1 MYSTYPSFDYQQI
14 GSPGS
19 GVTTSGTLNR
29 FRSYFGIAN
38 YIYKSRYSA
47 SISTRFDGTNYFGVE
62 TNKKTIPLWSAGLR
76 WDLSK
81 ESFFKASW
89 LPKLGLKA
97 TYGYNGN
104 LARNLAAMTTIKYA
118 DHGSQYSNLKFS
130 SINNI
135 PNPELRWEKTGQFN
149 IGLDFGLR
157 NDWLTG
163 SIEYYR
169 KEGKDLIG
177 DAPVDPTTG
186 ITQVRGNFSGMKS
199 KGVDMELTSRI
210 LDRKIKWSAT
220 FIFNYVSEKVTKY
233 DVPLGSLTYLVA
245 YGGGYPKVGSPL
257 YSLYSFRWAGLDPA
271 NGDPRVYLSENK
283 TSDYNQTNSFKEED
297 LVYSGRYNPPIFGS
311 LYNTFS
317 WKGLSLSINLV
328 YKFNYYFRRNTI
340 SYNSFAN
347 EFRRLHADFAN
358 RWQNPGDENVTDVPS
373 LAFPLNSA
381 RDAFYNNSDILV
393 EKGDHIRLQFINL
406 GYAFENNVLSRIG
419 MRSLQLYLYAQNLGI
434 IWRSN
439 KKSIDPDY
447 PYVFY
452 PPGRTYSIGLKMS
465 FK

>member
-1 MYSTYPSFDYQQI
+1 M
-14 GSPGS
+14 
-19 GVTTSGTLNR
+19 
-29 FRSYFGIAN
+29 
-38 YIYKSRYSA
+38 
-47 SISTRFDGTNYFGVE
+47 
-62 TNKKTIPLWSAGLR
+62 
-76 WDLSK
+76 
-81 ESFFKASW
+81 
-89 LPKLGLKA
+89 
-97 TYGYNGN
+97 
-104 LARNLAAMTTIKYA
+104 
-118 DHGSQYSNLKFS
+118 
-130 SINNI
+130 
-135 PNPELRWEKTGQFN
+135 
-149 IGLDFGLR
+149 
-157 NDWLTG
+157 
-163 SIEYYR
+163 
-169 KEGKDLIG
+169 
-177 DAPVDPTTG
+177 
-186 ITQVRGNFSGMKS
+186 
-199 KGVDMELTSRI
+199 
-210 LDRKIKWSAT
+210 
-220 FIFNYVSEKVTKY
+220 
-233 DVPLGSLTYLVA
+233 
-245 YGGGYPKVGSPL
+245 GSPL